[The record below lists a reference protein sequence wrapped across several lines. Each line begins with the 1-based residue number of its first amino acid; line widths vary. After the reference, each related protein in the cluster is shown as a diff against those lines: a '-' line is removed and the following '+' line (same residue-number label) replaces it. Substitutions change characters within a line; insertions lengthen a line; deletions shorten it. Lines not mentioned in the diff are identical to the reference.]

1 MMFWMNVWALIVL
14 SIGAAYTGEGVAGY
28 AFCMENKLV
37 LRLVHTELH
46 YVMACTTMAFDIM
59 LLPSSHSMQKCRA
72 VCTVH

>member
-37 LRLVHTELH
+37 LR
-46 YVMACTTMAFDIM
+46 
-59 LLPSSHSMQKCRA
+59 
-72 VCTVH
+72 